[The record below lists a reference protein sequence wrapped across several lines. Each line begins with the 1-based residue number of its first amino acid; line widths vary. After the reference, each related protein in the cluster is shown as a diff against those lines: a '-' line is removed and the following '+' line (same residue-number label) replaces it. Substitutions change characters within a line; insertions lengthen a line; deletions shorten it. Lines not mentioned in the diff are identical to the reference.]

1 MFCKI
6 VDNGYALC
14 YTVISRKEAEMIS
27 KDNDR
32 ITTILSK
39 EIAKQVE
46 KLADEEKRSI
56 SAMAAI
62 LIEKGLES
70 YKK

>member
-1 MFCKI
+1 
-6 VDNGYALC
+6 
-14 YTVISRKEAEMIS
+14 MIS

-39 EIAKQVE
+39 EIAKRVE
-46 KLADEEKRSI
+46 KLAESEKRSV

>member
-1 MFCKI
+1 
-6 VDNGYALC
+6 
-14 YTVISRKEAEMIS
+14 MIS

-46 KLADEEKRSI
+46 KLANEEKRSI

>member
-1 MFCKI
+1 
-6 VDNGYALC
+6 
-14 YTVISRKEAEMIS
+14 MIS

-46 KLADEEKRSI
+46 KLSKEEKRSI